1 MLKINNTISLGT
13 WLLRW
18 VNIYIRPARKPKTTE
33 NYLFVIDVLRRNIP
47 CLFDSNI
54 NSLVELNFQ
63 DGINFLSDRYSKS
76 VCKTLRSVL
85 KRAYASAIRNKI
97 CSYAQN
103 PAANL
108 VIPADAHEEQIYAF
122 NVDEEKA
129 IRQAAS
135 TVFQGHLAIFLL
147 DTGLRCCELSAL
159 CWSDYNSEKHTIRI
173 RESKT
178 KAGRRIIPLIPEAE
192 HIILNQ
198 PHCNEFI
205 FTSRIGTPISKTV
218 MHKLCTRLEEA
229 SGVKQIRPHRFRH
242 TFATRLVEL
251 GVDYKALSTLM
262 GHTSVAFTMARYVN
276 VEVDFLRDQINLLS
290 PLSGK
295 TEVVSNT
302 IHTKSK
308 IEKADCLCLYTEKG
322 EPVPLQTAKAIQKGG
337 TSFPCSIGESNPKGK
352 PVPPAQRASTIQK
365 GNQFP
370 YQPGTA
376 TPKGNQFPL
385 LHGRKQLKR
394 GTSSPAQRSK
404 ATPKGNQ
411 FPRLNGRAQSKRGT
425 SSPTNRGQQPQRG
438 TSSPCS
444 TGESNSKGE
453 PVPLLNGRKQ
463 PQRGTSSPCSTG
475 ESNSKGEP
483 VPPPTGD
490 SNPKGEPVPLPTGD
504 SNPKGE
510 PVPLPTGDS
519 NPKGEPVPLAPQ
531 AKATPKGNQF
541 PCQPRTA
548 TPKGNQFP
556 LLHGRKQLQ
565 RGTSSPANRGQQSQR
580 GTSSPAQRSKATPKG
595 NQFPLLNGQ
604 QHSKRGT
611 SSPCLT
617 GGSNPEG
624 EPVPLLNGRKQPQGG
639 TSFPC

>member
-411 FPRLNGRAQSKRGT
+411 FPLLHGRKQLKRGT
-425 SSPTNRGQQPQRG
+425 SSPANRGQQPQRGTSSPANRGQQPQRG

-453 PVPLLNGRKQ
+453 PVPL
-463 PQRGTSSPCSTG
+463 
-475 ESNSKGEP
+475 
-483 VPPPTGD
+483 PT
-490 SNPKGEPVPLPTGD
+490 E
-504 SNPKGE
+504 
-510 PVPLPTGDS
+510 DS
-519 NPKGEPVPLAPQ
+519 NPKGEPVPLAPR

-541 PCQPRTA
+541 PCQPGTA
-548 TPKGNQFP
+548 IPKGNQFP
-556 LLHGRKQLQ
+556 CSTVESNSKGEPVSLAQRAAALQKRNQFPLPHGRKQPR
-565 RGTSSPANRGQQSQR
+565 RGTSSPS
-580 GTSSPAQRSKATPKG
+580 QRSKATPRG
-595 NQFPLLNGQ
+595 NQFPLLARRTKYLQ
-604 QHSKRGT
+604 AKIT
-611 SSPCLT
+611 
-617 GGSNPEG
+617 
-624 EPVPLLNGRKQPQGG
+624 K
-639 TSFPC
+639 

>member
-475 ESNSKGEP
+475 ESSSKGEP
-483 VPPPTGD
+483 VPP
-490 SNPKGEPVPLPTGD
+490 PTGD